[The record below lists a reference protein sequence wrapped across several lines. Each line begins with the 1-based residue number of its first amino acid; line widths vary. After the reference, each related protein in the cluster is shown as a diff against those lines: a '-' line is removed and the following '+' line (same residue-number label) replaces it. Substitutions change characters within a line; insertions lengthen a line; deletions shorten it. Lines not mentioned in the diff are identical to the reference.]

1 MGSLTLTAAKPQFRR
16 LFDDLR
22 EDLVKR
28 EGRQDDVV
36 QDLADAVVTEVQ
48 ENIKEELEEMVG
60 VAVEEAAVAVAE
72 SELVQAAVAY
82 SGRSGDTAESGE
94 ETVADT
100 SESVAEGAVDTAE
113 AAAEGA
119 QGLAEAAVDTAESVA
134 EAAADAAATVETAV
148 DNINEKVEEVGFL
161 GLLTEAL
168 FDPLGFLT
176 AIFTPHLKPLELITS
191 LVTALEEDPIAAI
204 TSDLELLAGLATSFL
219 STLREDPIGALST
232 ALSALGITTTSL
244 LTLILSHILGLP
256 TGGLVGHWALVA
268 ALEALGIV
276 QTGP

>member
-113 AAAEGA
+113 AAAGGA
-119 QGLAEAAVDTAESVA
+119 QGVA
-134 EAAADAAATVETAV
+134 EAVADAAATVETAV
-148 DNINEKVEEVGFL
+148 DNINEKVEEVGFT

-204 TSDLELLAGLATSFL
+204 TSALELLAGLATSFL

>member
-1 MGSLTLTAAKPQFRR
+1 MASLRTTPLLLLLLSLTLTAAKPQFRR
-16 LFDDLR
+16 LFDDLS

-48 ENIKEELEEMVG
+48 ENIKEELVG

-119 QGLAEAAVDTAESVA
+119 QGLAEGAVDTAEAAAEGAQGLAEAAVDTAESV
-134 EAAADAAATVETAV
+134 
-148 DNINEKVEEVGFL
+148 
-161 GLLTEAL
+161 
-168 FDPLGFLT
+168 
-176 AIFTPHLKPLELITS
+176 
-191 LVTALEEDPIAAI
+191 
-204 TSDLELLAGLATSFL
+204 
-219 STLREDPIGALST
+219 ST
-232 ALSALGITTTSL
+232 A
-244 LTLILSHILGLP
+244 
-256 TGGLVGHWALVA
+256 
-268 ALEALGIV
+268 
-276 QTGP
+276 

>member
-1 MGSLTLTAAKPQFRR
+1 MGTHTMASLRTTPLLLLLLSLTLAAAKPQFRR
-16 LFDDLR
+16 LFDDLS

-60 VAVEEAAVAVAE
+60 VAVEEAAAAVAE

-82 SGRSGDTAESGE
+82 SGRSGDTAES
-94 ETVADT
+94 VAEAAVAAA
-100 SESVAEGAVDTAE
+100 ESVAEGAVDTAE
-113 AAAEGA
+113 
-119 QGLAEAAVDTAESVA
+119 SVA
-134 EAAADAAATVETAV
+134 EAVADAAATVETAV
-148 DNINEKVEEVGFL
+148 DNINEKVEEVGFT

-176 AIFTPHLKPLELITS
+176 AIFTPHLNPLELITS

-204 TSDLELLAGLATSFL
+204 TSALELLAGLATSFL
-219 STLREDPIGALST
+219 STFREDPIGALST

>member
-1 MGSLTLTAAKPQFRR
+1 MIG
-16 LFDDLR
+16 
-22 EDLVKR
+22 E
-28 EGRQDDVV
+28 
-36 QDLADAVVTEVQ
+36 
-48 ENIKEELEEMVG
+48 
-60 VAVEEAAVAVAE
+60 AVEE

-82 SGRSGDTAESGE
+82 SGRSGDT
-94 ETVADT
+94 
-100 SESVAEGAVDTAE
+100 SESVAEGAADTAE
-113 AAAEGA
+113 GAAEGA

-134 EAAADAAATVETAV
+134 EAAVAAAESVAGGAVDTAESVAEAVADAAATVETAV
-148 DNINEKVEEVGFL
+148 DNINEKVEEDGFT

-204 TSDLELLAGLATSFL
+204 TSALELLAGLATSFL
-219 STLREDPIGALST
+219 STFREDPTGALST

-256 TGGLVGHWALVA
+256 TGGLAGHWALVA

>member
-48 ENIKEELEEMVG
+48 ENIKEELEEIVG

-100 SESVAEGAVDTAE
+100 AESVAESVAEGAVDTAE
-113 AAAEGA
+113 
-119 QGLAEAAVDTAESVA
+119 SVA
-134 EAAADAAATVETAV
+134 EAVADAAATVETAV
-148 DNINEKVEEVGFL
+148 DNINEKVEEVGFT

-176 AIFTPHLKPLELITS
+176 AIFPPHLKPLELITS
-191 LVTALEEDPIAAI
+191 LVTALEEDPIAVI
-204 TSDLELLAGLATSFL
+204 TSALELLAGLATSFL

>member
-16 LFDDLR
+16 LFDDLS

-48 ENIKEELEEMVG
+48 ENIKEELEEIVG

-100 SESVAEGAVDTAE
+100 SESVAEAAV
-113 AAAEGA
+113 AAAESV
-119 QGLAEAAVDTAESVA
+119 AEGAVDTAESVV
-134 EAAADAAATVETAV
+134 EAVADAAATVETAV
-148 DNINEKVEEVGFL
+148 DNINEKVEEVGFT

-204 TSDLELLAGLATSFL
+204 TSALELLAGLATSFL
-219 STLREDPIGALST
+219 STFREDPIGALST